1 MPSSMTDSLFRE
13 QRPMLRNALRY
24 GLAGALVSILALL
37 LMYFIDRNPLFYGR
51 YFDIV
56 LIPAFVIFSI
66 RDFKVNQNGGI
77 LHFWQGMST
86 GIIVY
91 LVVALGT
98 AIFILLFTYIIS
110 PDLFE
115 AYIEDRLELL
125 ETKKDHIVQ
134 SIDQETYNQTVEG
147 VRNTKPWHLAL
158 DDFLKKSII
167 GLFLTILFSIIFRK

>member
-1 MPSSMTDSLFRE
+1 MTDSLYQE
-13 QRPMLRNALRY
+13 QRPMLRNAIRY
-24 GLAGALVSILALL
+24 GLAGALLSILALL

-66 RDFKVNQNGGI
+66 RDFKIQQNGGI

-91 LVVALGT
+91 LIIAIAT
-98 AIFILLFTYIIS
+98 AIFIILFTYIIS
-110 PDLFE
+110 PELFD
-115 AYIEDRLELL
+115 AYIENRLELL
-125 ETKKDHIVQ
+125 ETKKEHIIQ
-134 SIDQETYNQTVEG
+134 TIDEESYHLTVEG
-147 VRNTKPWHLAL
+147 LRNTKAWHLAL